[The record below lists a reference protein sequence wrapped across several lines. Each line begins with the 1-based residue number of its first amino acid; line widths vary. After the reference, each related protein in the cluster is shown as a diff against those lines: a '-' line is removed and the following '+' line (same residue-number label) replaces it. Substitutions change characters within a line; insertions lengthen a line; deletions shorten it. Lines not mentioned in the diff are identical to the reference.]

1 MENRAHAPFPE
12 ADITATGDAIIRNR
26 LNLIAIDPSR
36 KTEDILTALENNRS
50 RLKTLKSEYIKLV
63 KIDDGIENSPSKK
76 RQMVFHEIMRTCGAI
91 ESIKDELTQRGANF
105 DIDGLDDEH
114 PNAAF
119 RRITAPAVKP
129 DSSRIVF
136 YYVVFSAVVF
146 ILWLFTAND
155 WGHLGDFWQNHIT
168 SLWPGR

>member
-1 MENRAHAPFPE
+1 MENRAQAPFPD
-12 ADITATGDAIIRNR
+12 ADMTAAGDAIIRNR

-36 KTEDILTALENNRS
+36 KAEDLLTALENNRG
-50 RLKTLKSEYIKLV
+50 RLKTLKNEYIALV
-63 KIDDGIENSPSKK
+63 KIDGGIENTPSKR

-91 ESIKDELTQRGANF
+91 ESIKDELTQRGASF

-136 YYVVFSAVVF
+136 YYVIFSVAIF

-155 WGHLGDFWQNHIT
+155 WSHLEDFWQNRIT